1 MQLSALQKIMKCAPP
16 EFYNFISNT
25 TMLDLHAMTLT
36 SALTGEAKKSTS
48 SVIAC
53 MRTAHELRSAVDGPI
68 YFVEGQPY
76 SAAGM
81 AAEFPEFALFRLQ
94 LEDMFVESGTCMG
107 LWIETARFAD
117 LRCLAPLRR
126 EFRRLGICKRDDAAA
141 MIQMLLGF

>member
-1 MQLSALQKIMKCAPP
+1 MKCAPP

-36 SALTGEAKKSTS
+36 SALTGAAGKDASSVDAS

-53 MRTAHELRSAVDGPI
+53 MRTAHALRSVVDGPI
-68 YFVEGQPY
+68 YFVEGQPH

-81 AAEFPEFALFRLQ
+81 AAEFPEFTLFRLP

-107 LWIETARFAD
+107 FWIESTRFAD

-126 EFRRLGICKRDDAAA
+126 EFRRLGIRKGDDAAA

>member
-1 MQLSALQKIMKCAPP
+1 MKCAPP

-36 SALTGEAKKSTS
+36 SALAGAAEKTTS

-53 MRTAHELRSAVDGPI
+53 MRTAHALRSMVDGPI
-68 YFVEGQPY
+68 YFVEGQPH
-76 SAAGM
+76 SAASI
-81 AAEFPEFALFRLQ
+81 AAEFPEFTLFRLP
-94 LEDMFVESGTCMG
+94 LEDMFVESSTCMG
-107 LWIETARFAD
+107 FWIETARFAD

-126 EFRRLGICKRDDAAA
+126 EFRRLGICKGDDAAA